1 MSEIFKSLII
11 GFYLD
16 FLHFLV
22 FIFLIQNCCLARRCR
37 PSGGQSFPARP
48 PPAPSL
54 AAERLPPLSSPPAPL
69 FFCTLCCTLVAGQAW
84 SAASSCSGTM
94 NSTIFLVG
102 SGLSSQSSSEMS
114 LRAPRLSSSASLPSG
129 SWSSDT
135 PDIAVPESPHS
146 STSFFSSS
154 HVAPSTCRAP
164 RGRGW

>member
-54 AAERLPPLSSPPAPL
+54 AAERVPPLSSPPAPL
-69 FFCTLCCTLVAGQAW
+69 FFCTLCCTLVAGRAW

-94 NSTIFLVG
+94 NSTIFPAGPV
-102 SGLSSQSSSEMS
+102 LSSISSSEIS
-114 LRAPRLSSSASLPSG
+114 LREPRLASSASRPSG
-129 SWSSDT
+129 SCSSDT
-135 PDIAVPESPHS
+135 PDIAVPESSFS

-154 HVAPSTCRAP
+154 LFFPSICRALG
-164 RGRGW
+164 GRG